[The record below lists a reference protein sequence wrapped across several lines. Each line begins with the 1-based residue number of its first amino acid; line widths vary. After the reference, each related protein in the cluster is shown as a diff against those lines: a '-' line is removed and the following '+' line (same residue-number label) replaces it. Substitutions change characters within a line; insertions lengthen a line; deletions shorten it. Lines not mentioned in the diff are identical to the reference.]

1 MTINKKNKE
10 RHGKETKETDVLV
23 QEDVVISSED
33 DESSEIAST
42 LDNPNQGGFGGLDQQ
57 ESSSNNDNSVVSNAI
72 LFNKIG
78 REDGMRGQA
87 SVLSEEDKKALEY
100 KNVELLRRFISAG
113 GRLLGRRFTGLS
125 SDEQRRVA
133 KLVKEA
139 RMLALLPFVK
149 E

>member
-33 DESSEIAST
+33 DESSEVVST
-42 LDNPNQGGFGGLDQQ
+42 LDNPNQGGFGGLSQQ
-57 ESSSNNDNSVVSNAI
+57 ESSSNSDNSVVSNAI

-78 REDGMRGQA
+78 REDGMRGQT

-113 GRLLGRRFTGLS
+113 GRLLGRRFTGLT